1 MGSPT
6 RYENGVTNVGNRDPM
21 RMLQVPDPSL
31 MHVYFDD
38 YDNYV
43 AADWTVTVIGT
54 TPAQALADEDGGVI
68 LITNTA
74 VDNDSLQAQ
83 KRGESFLLTAGK
95 KAMFKAKFKVSDAT
109 QTDVL
114 IGLAITDTVLL
125 DTTSGGADGFTDGIT
140 FVKNDGVATLDVY
153 MQKDATTGQTSAT
166 GIATL
171 ADATY
176 VTVAWYYDG
185 VDKLEYYV
193 NGVHKGTLSATS
205 TYRPDTELTVSYAFA
220 NGAAAAK
227 TMSIDYILVAFER

>member
-6 RYENGVTNVGNRDPM
+6 RYKNGVTNVGASDPM

-31 MHVYFDD
+31 MHMYFNDFD
-38 YDNYV
+38 HYV
-43 AADWTVTVIGT
+43 AGDWTVTVIGT

-68 LITNTA
+68 TITNSA
-74 VDNDSLQAQ
+74 ADNDSLQAQ
-83 KRGESFLLTAGK
+83 KKGESFLLAAGK
-95 KAMFKAKFKVSDAT
+95 KAMFKARFKLSDAT
-109 QTDVL
+109 QSDFL

-153 MQKDATTGQTSAT
+153 CQKDATTGQTST
-166 GIATL
+166 SGIATL
-171 ADATY
+171 VDATY

-185 VDKLEYYV
+185 TGNLEYYV
-193 NGVHKGTLSATS
+193 NNAHKGTLNASS
-205 TYRPDTELTVSYAFA
+205 TYLPDTELTVSYALA

-227 TMSIDYILVAFER
+227 TASIDYILAAIER